1 MRWRSIPH
9 WPTVVLLLLLG
20 VEQAGA
26 DDESG
31 GGVAA
36 VEALIRDLK
45 AAGDVS
51 QREVALFHLR
61 SAGALGVETTRAA
74 RDAAPRGKLRDSLHE
89 AYLWQLTARATGV
102 LQVGI
107 DSQLTFDGQFASL
120 RNEGKDIVDALLRL
134 IDDEVAPILIRVHAT
149 RALADVI
156 EDNDEATKHHVLPHL
171 REWNADVLVAP
182 VLREQIEIL
191 LAILGERNRLFQ
203 DIRRLEKMSN
213 SQNVG
218 VILRTNEALA
228 TLNYRIR
235 NYEKAVSHYDRI
247 LVVMEDIHKRQKD
260 LGVPDAA
267 LEELR
272 LQMALHYYNAA
283 CSNSLHNDIS
293 KAQELLKKAVRL
305 HAEHFDNI
313 NRDGDLRALRE
324 DSGYAEFR
332 QELEAMFEGR
342 SL

>member
-1 MRWRSIPH
+1 MPH
-9 WPTVVLLLLLG
+9 WLGAVVLLLLGTG
-20 VEQAGA
+20 VQARAEEPGA
-26 DDESG
+26 DKAGDG
-31 GGVAA
+31 AAA

-45 AAGDVS
+45 ATDDAS
-51 QREVALFHLR
+51 QREVVLFRLR
-61 SAGALGVETTRAA
+61 SAGTHGVEPTRAA
-74 RDAAPRGKLRDSLHE
+74 RDATPRGKLWDSLHE
-89 AYLWQLTARATGV
+89 AYLWQLSARAVGV

-107 DSQLTFDGQFASL
+107 DSQLTFDGQFAGL
-120 RNEGKDIVDALLRL
+120 GDEGKDIVDALLRL
-134 IDDEVAPILIRVHAT
+134 IDDEVAPIVIRIHAT
-149 RALADVI
+149 RALADVV
-156 EDNDEATKHHVLPHL
+156 EDKDKATKRRLLPHL
-171 REWNADVLVAP
+171 RELNGDVLVAP

-191 LAILGERNRLFQ
+191 LAILGERNRLFR
-203 DIRRLEKMSN
+203 DIRRLEKMADSKN
-213 SQNVG
+213 IG

-260 LGVPDAA
+260 LGVPDEA
-267 LEELR
+267 LAELQ

-283 CSNSLHNDIS
+283 CSNSLHGDIS
-293 KAQELLKKAVRL
+293 KAQAFLKKAVGL

-313 NRDGDLRALRE
+313 ERDGDLRGLCE

-332 QELEAMFEGR
+332 RELEAMFEGR